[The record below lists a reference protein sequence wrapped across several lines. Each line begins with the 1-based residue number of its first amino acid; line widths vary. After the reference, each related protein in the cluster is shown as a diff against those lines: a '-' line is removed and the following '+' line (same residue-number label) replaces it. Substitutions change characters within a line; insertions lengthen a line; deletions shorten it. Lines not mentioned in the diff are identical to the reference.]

1 MGGPSGHGQKNK
13 AHKSGNKGLNARDK
27 HKLAREGP
35 RVAAKATGNAAGGKQ
50 ERMLAT
56 KQQRNA
62 KHQELME
69 KRRRATSSPL
79 VVGLL
84 PLSRDVD
91 LVHVWRSLLAAC
103 EMPAPGKAPTQAA
116 ASRRHSENGQGDAD
130 GQEDVDMECDAGGSS
145 AATHLRAQTVGIAG
159 RPKLRLTLL
168 PPPGPRNDPLAIAE
182 YGRAVEVLLLV
193 TPGGEKATTIDAE
206 GHMALG
212 VLRAL
217 GLPETVLAVQ
227 GVSSGPGNRA
237 ATGSMKERSAAR
249 KRAEKAVGAALTGEQ
264 RAYPVDSTPDCGQL
278 LRHLIERP
286 APSLPHWR
294 RQRPALMVE
303 AAEIAPHT
311 QPDPSAAGPS
321 ADAPASPLCT
331 LLLSGWVR
339 CAGLRASQLVT
350 IPGAGDFQ
358 LERIEGPPE
367 GSAAG
372 GGGTG
377 SGKGGRSERSGTSSG
392 KGGGEG
398 RGDAMDMEGSQPV
411 LLAQAGDD
419 EREPLVR
426 ENVPD
431 SDDEG
436 EQTWPTDA
444 EIAEAQQNMFQR
456 RLSKHKVPEGT
467 SAYQAAWIMDSDAE
481 DEDGSEEA
489 GGSEGGADDMMAEGN
504 AGAYS
509 DGEGD
514 EAPDLVDNDDAG
526 TDVMALDQ
534 GADEDDEDNDGGG
547 KYARLQEEARAKRVA
562 EGEDAEHPDE
572 MEVPLGVSA
581 RVRFQKY
588 KGLKSF
594 RSSPWDPKE
603 WLPKEYSRIFAF
615 ENLHRAHKRA
625 REAVER
631 ATSGADPLAVEPGN
645 YVRIVVKD
653 VPVDKAN
660 QVVARVQASFP
671 SPEAA
676 AAAASSPDQGAL
688 PLMVMGLMTHE
699 SKMSVMH
706 MSLRKAKDCSESLP
720 NKEQMLFFTG
730 LRSFPARPILSSDT
744 PGDKHKMER
753 WLRAGQQTM
762 ASVYAPISYTPL
774 PVLAFKS
781 DPLGGP
787 MQLVAAGAVR
797 SCDPERIVLKKVV
810 LTGYPVR
817 VHKKRATVRFM
828 FHDPDDIR
836 WFKPVEVYTRAGRR
850 GRITEAI
857 GTHGA
862 MKCIFDGP
870 VQQRELVCMN
880 LYKRVYPKWPEGNNL
895 TYA

>member
-1 MGGPSGHGQKNK
+1 
-13 AHKSGNKGLNARDK
+13 
-27 HKLAREGP
+27 
-35 RVAAKATGNAAGGKQ
+35 
-50 ERMLAT
+50 
-56 KQQRNA
+56 
-62 KHQELME
+62 
-69 KRRRATSSPL
+69 
-79 VVGLL
+79 
-84 PLSRDVD
+84 
-91 LVHVWRSLLAAC
+91 
-103 EMPAPGKAPTQAA
+103 
-116 ASRRHSENGQGDAD
+116 
-130 GQEDVDMECDAGGSS
+130 
-145 AATHLRAQTVGIAG
+145 
-159 RPKLRLTLL
+159 
-168 PPPGPRNDPLAIAE
+168 
-182 YGRAVEVLLLV
+182 
-193 TPGGEKATTIDAE
+193 
-206 GHMALG
+206 
-212 VLRAL
+212 
-217 GLPETVLAVQ
+217 
-227 GVSSGPGNRA
+227 
-237 ATGSMKERSAAR
+237 
-249 KRAEKAVGAALTGEQ
+249 
-264 RAYPVDSTPDCGQL
+264 
-278 LRHLIERP
+278 
-286 APSLPHWR
+286 
-294 RQRPALMVE
+294 MVE
-303 AAEIAPHT
+303 AAEIAPHP

-321 ADAPASPLCT
+321 SGVTGSPLCT

-358 LERIEGPPE
+358 LERIEGPPG
-367 GSAAG
+367 GSEAAG
-372 GGGTG
+372 
-377 SGKGGRSERSGTSSG
+377 SGRDSGRSSRGERMGNKPG
-392 KGGGEG
+392 KGGGG
-398 RGDAMDMEGSQPV
+398 GGGGGDAMDMEGSQPV
-411 LLAQAGDD
+411 LLAQTHTD
-419 EREPLVR
+419 EREPHTHTHTH
-426 ENVPD
+426 D

-444 EIAEAQQNMFQR
+444 EIADAQQNMFQR

-481 DEDGSEEA
+481 EEEGSEDA
-489 GGSEGGADDMMAEGN
+489 GGSQGGADDLMAEGS
-504 AGAYS
+504 ARAHS
-509 DGEGD
+509 EGEGD

-526 TDVMALDQ
+526 TDIMALDQ
-534 GADEDDEDNDGGG
+534 DADEEDEGNDGGG
-547 KYARLQEEARAKRVA
+547 KYARLQEEARAKREA

-615 ENLHRAHKRA
+615 ENLRRAHKRA

-645 YVRIVVKD
+645 FVRIAVKD
-653 VPVDKAN
+653 VPLDKAN
-660 QVVARVQASFP
+660 QVVARVQACFP
-671 SPEAA
+671 SPETAVAA
-676 AAAASSPDQGAL
+676 PSSGQGAL
-688 PLMVMGLMTHE
+688 PLVVMGLMAHE

-706 MSLRKAKDCSESLP
+706 MSLRKARDCTESLP
-720 NKEQMLFFTG
+720 NKEHLLFFTG

-797 SCDPERIVLKKVV
+797 SCDPERIVLKKIV